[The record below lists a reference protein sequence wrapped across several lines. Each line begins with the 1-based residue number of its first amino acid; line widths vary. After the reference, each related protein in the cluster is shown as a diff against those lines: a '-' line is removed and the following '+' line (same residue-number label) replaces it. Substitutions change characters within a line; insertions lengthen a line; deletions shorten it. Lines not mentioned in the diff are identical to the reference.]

1 MTPIVD
7 IIILSQRLLL
17 EDTNLHVKMV
27 MFLTRLSKHLFKN
40 MLKIWCVN
48 RLWIVVREIQFKLNI
63 NSRPMA
69 QTKLTT
75 SQKFLNCKL
84 VILQNK
90 TFVYINIK

>member
-27 MFLTRLSKHLFKN
+27 MFLTRLSKHLFKS

-48 RLWIVVREIQFKLNI
+48 RL
-63 NSRPMA
+63 
-69 QTKLTT
+69 
-75 SQKFLNCKL
+75 
-84 VILQNK
+84 
-90 TFVYINIK
+90 